1 MNVKFKKIVSL
12 ILMLMVI
19 FLIGYFIYTA
29 KAIGL

>member
-29 KAIGL
+29 KVIGL